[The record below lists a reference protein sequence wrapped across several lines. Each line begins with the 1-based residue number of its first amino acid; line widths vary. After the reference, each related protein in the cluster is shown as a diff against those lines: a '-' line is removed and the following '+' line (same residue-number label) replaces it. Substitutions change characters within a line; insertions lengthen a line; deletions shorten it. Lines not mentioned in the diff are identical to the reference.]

1 MSTIDLTPL
10 PYVNGLPD
18 EGQSRVNWIKNGEEL
33 TGASTKNGVDGNLNR
48 GPVQVQQNVEVL
60 DGNIVVVRNSL
71 EQSNVRIKNVEDALG
86 VIRDVDVVKQIGL
99 NTSAIKVLQSDT
111 EGLKTTS
118 DDHGLRI
125 THIEEDVGEYDP
137 SRDSVYRPVREDL
150 LWIKTELGAYPGQD
164 INGMSIPMA
173 PALGL
178 KKRVIDTAKAVND
191 NSIRITNI
199 EKQFNDSDVG
209 SLTIEVQNLRNE
221 MGPRASAGI
230 DNVYVRL
237 NKMNGTISTLAMD
250 MENVLDSIGYNN
262 GVINLYG
269 LVVINR
275 DAIAEVNRKLSDPT
289 VGLIPRVDLIES
301 AIGKDS
307 QPSSINGRIKIN
319 RDEITA
325 LKSIVGV
332 DTSSGLRGQVA
343 WINQVVGIN
352 ESGTPAPSNSLI
364 GQINTLTTM
373 QNQMANT
380 IQDIQVDIGNN
391 NEGLKGQVIR
401 LNSLVMGTNPNGATV
416 EERGLLN
423 VAKAQDT
430 DISNIKTEIQN
441 LIPEAPR
448 DGKAYVRKDGAWVDL
463 DTILNP
469 PASEQDPAA

>member
-86 VIRDVDVVKQIGL
+86 VIGDVDVVKQIGL

-178 KKRVIDTAKAVND
+178 KKRVIDTAKAVM
-191 NSIRITNI
+191 ITR
-199 EKQFNDSDVG
+199 FV
-209 SLTIEVQNLRNE
+209 
-221 MGPRASAGI
+221 
-230 DNVYVRL
+230 
-237 NKMNGTISTLAMD
+237 
-250 MENVLDSIGYNN
+250 
-262 GVINLYG
+262 
-269 LVVINR
+269 
-275 DAIAEVNRKLSDPT
+275 
-289 VGLIPRVDLIES
+289 
-301 AIGKDS
+301 
-307 QPSSINGRIKIN
+307 
-319 RDEITA
+319 
-325 LKSIVGV
+325 
-332 DTSSGLRGQVA
+332 
-343 WINQVVGIN
+343 
-352 ESGTPAPSNSLI
+352 SLI
-364 GQINTLTTM
+364 LKNNLMI
-373 QNQMANT
+373 QM
-380 IQDIQVDIGNN
+380 
-391 NEGLKGQVIR
+391 
-401 LNSLVMGTNPNGATV
+401 LVH
-416 EERGLLN
+416 
-423 VAKAQDT
+423 
-430 DISNIKTEIQN
+430 
-441 LIPEAPR
+441 
-448 DGKAYVRKDGAWVDL
+448 
-463 DTILNP
+463 
-469 PASEQDPAA
+469 

>member
-60 DGNIVVVRNSL
+60 DGNIVVVRDSL

-86 VIRDVDVVKQIGL
+86 VIGDVDVVKQIGI
-99 NTSAIKVLQSDT
+99 NTAAIKVLQTDT
-111 EGLKTTS
+111 GELKTTS
-118 DDHGLRI
+118 EDHGLRI

-164 INGMSIPMA
+164 INGMSVPMA
-173 PALGL
+173 PGRGL
-178 KKRVIDTAKAVND
+178 KKRVIDTATATNE
-191 NSIRITNI
+191 NTIRIN
-199 EKQFNDSDVG
+199 ELEQQFNDSDVG
-209 SLTIEVQNLRNE
+209 SLTVEVQRLRSE
-221 MGPRASAGI
+221 LGPRASATV

-237 NKMNGTISTLAMD
+237 GRMNNSIGSLASD
-250 MENVLDSIGYNN
+250 MENVLDSIGYTS
-262 GVINLYG
+262 GVTNLYG
-269 LVVINR
+269 RVTTNQT
-275 DAIAEVNRKLSDPT
+275 AITEINRKLSDST

-307 QPSSINGRIKIN
+307 QPATINGRIKIN
-319 RDEITA
+319 RDEITS
-325 LKSIVGV
+325 LKAIVGA

-343 WINQVVGIN
+343 WINQVVGIT
-352 ESGTPAPSNSLI
+352 ESGQPAPSGSLI
-364 GQINTLTTM
+364 GQVKTLTTM

-401 LNSLVMGTNPNGATV
+401 LNSIVMGTNPNGTTV
-416 EERGLLN
+416 EERGLLAT
-423 VAKAQDT
+423 AKIHDSDIAQ
-430 DISNIKTEIQN
+430 IKIAQN
-441 LIPEAPR
+441 NFIPEAPN
-448 DGKAYVRKDGAWVDL
+448 DGKAYVRKGKAWVDL

-469 PASEQDPAA
+469 TP

>member
-60 DGNIVVVRNSL
+60 DGNIVVVRDSL
-71 EQSNVRIKNVEDALG
+71 EQSNTRIKNVEDALG
-86 VIRDVDVVKQIGL
+86 VIGDVDVVKQIGL
-99 NTSAIKVLQSDT
+99 NTEAIKVLQNDT
-111 EGLKTTS
+111 DELKTTS
-118 DDHGLRI
+118 EDHGLRI

-164 INGMSIPMA
+164 INGMSVQMA
-173 PALGL
+173 PGSGL
-178 KKRVIDTAKAVND
+178 KKRVIDTAKATND
-191 NSIRITNI
+191 NSVRITEL
-199 EKQFNDSDVG
+199 EKQFSDSDVG
-209 SLTIEVQNLRNE
+209 ALTIEVQNLRNE

-230 DNVYVRL
+230 DNVYIRL
-237 NKMNGTISTLAMD
+237 NKMNNSIGSLASD
-250 MENVLDSIGYNN
+250 MENVLDSIGYTN
-262 GVINLYG
+262 GVTNLYNR
-269 LVVINR
+269 VVVNEN
-275 DAIAEVNRKLSDPT
+275 AIVEINRKLSDQT
-289 VGLIPRVDLIES
+289 IGLIPRVDLIES

-307 QPSSINGRIKIN
+307 QPSTINGRIKIN

-325 LKSIVGV
+325 LKAIVGA

-343 WINQVVGIN
+343 WINQVVGIT
-352 ESGTPAPSNSLI
+352 ESGQPAPSNSLI
-364 GQINTLTTM
+364 GQITTLTTM

-401 LNSLVMGTNPNGATV
+401 LNSLVMGTNPNGSTV
-416 EERGLLN
+416 EERGILAT
-423 VAKAQDT
+423 VKVHDT
-430 DISNIKTEIQN
+430 DIASIKLAQN
-441 LIPEAPR
+441 NFIPEAPK

-469 PASEQDPAA
+469 TP

>member
-60 DGNIVVVRNSL
+60 DGNIVVVRDSL

-86 VIRDVDVVKQIGL
+86 VIGDVDVVKQIGI
-99 NTSAIKVLQSDT
+99 NTAAIKVLQTDT
-111 EGLKTTS
+111 GELKTTS
-118 DDHGLRI
+118 EDHGLRI

-164 INGMSIPMA
+164 INGMSVPMA
-173 PALGL
+173 PGRGL
-178 KKRVIDTAKAVND
+178 KKRVIDTAKATND
-191 NSIRITNI
+191 NSVRITEL
-199 EKQFNDSDVG
+199 EKQFSDSDVG
-209 SLTIEVQNLRNE
+209 ALTIEVQRLREE

-230 DNVYVRL
+230 DSVYIRL
-237 NKMNGTISTLAMD
+237 NKMGNSIGSLASD
-250 MENVLDSIGYNN
+250 MENVLDSIGYTN
-262 GVINLYG
+262 GVTNLYQK
-269 LVVINR
+269 VVINENG
-275 DAIAEVNRKLSDPT
+275 ITEINRKLSDQT

-307 QPSSINGRIKIN
+307 QPSTINGRIKIN
-319 RDEITA
+319 SNEITA
-325 LKSIVGV
+325 LKSIVGA

-343 WINQVVGIN
+343 WINQVVGIT
-352 ESGTPAPSNSLI
+352 ESGQPAPTNSLI

-401 LNSLVMGTNPNGATV
+401 LNSIVMGTNPNGSTV
-416 EERGLLN
+416 EERGLLST
-423 VAKAQDT
+423 VKTHDT
-430 DISNIKTEIQN
+430 DIASIKLAQN
-441 LIPEAPR
+441 NFISEAPK

-469 PASEQDPAA
+469 TP

>member
-60 DGNIVVVRNSL
+60 DGNIVVVRDSL

-86 VIRDVDVVKQIGL
+86 VIGDVDVVKQIGI
-99 NTSAIKVLQSDT
+99 NTYAIKVLQTDT
-111 EGLKTTS
+111 GELKTTS
-118 DDHGLRI
+118 EDHGLRI

-164 INGMSIPMA
+164 INGMSVPLA
-173 PALGL
+173 PGRGL
-178 KKRVIDTAKAVND
+178 KKRVIDTAKATND
-191 NSIRITNI
+191 NSIRITEL
-199 EKQFNDSDVG
+199 EKQFSDSDVG
-209 SLTIEVQNLRNE
+209 ALTIEVQYLRSE

-237 NKMNGTISTLAMD
+237 NKMNGSIGSLASD
-250 MENVLDSIGYNN
+250 MENVLDSIGYTN
-262 GVINLYG
+262 GVTNLYNR
-269 LVVINR
+269 VVINE
-275 DAIAEVNRKLSDPT
+275 ASITEINRKLSDGT

-307 QPSSINGRIKIN
+307 QPSTINGRIKIN
-319 RDEITA
+319 RDEINA
-325 LKSIVGV
+325 LKAIVGA

-343 WINQVVGIN
+343 WINQVVGIT
-352 ESGTPAPSNSLI
+352 ESGQPAPSNSLI
-364 GQINTLTTM
+364 GQITTLTTM

-401 LNSLVMGTNPNGATV
+401 LNSLVMGTNPNGSTV
-416 EERGLLN
+416 EERGILAT
-423 VAKAQDT
+423 VKVHDT
-430 DISNIKTEIQN
+430 DIASIKLAQN
-441 LIPEAPR
+441 NFIPEAPK

-469 PASEQDPAA
+469 TP